1 MAAPKGNQNAKGCT
15 TSGRPD
21 KYNLDMC
28 TEICDRVALGEHI
41 KAILDSSDRFPDY
54 STWCRWKREHVELYD
69 LYTKAIQDKAEMVTF
84 EINQTMQDMRDGVIE
99 APVGRILI
107 DTLKWYASKFYPR
120 MFGDKVDVTTDGEKI
135 NQAAAINLAIDGKV
149 VDLSLKK

>member
-1 MAAPKGNQNAKGCT
+1 MAAPKGNKYAVGNKGGHP
-15 TSGRPD
+15 SIYD
-21 KYNLDMC
+21 FEMC
-28 TEICDRVALGEHI
+28 KEICKRVAMGEHI
-41 KAILDSSDRFPDY
+41 KAVLDSSDHYPDY
-54 STWCRWKREHVELYD
+54 STWCNWKRDNQELFD

-84 EINQTMQDMRDGVIE
+84 EINQVMQDMRSGIIE

-120 MFGDKVDVTTDGEKI
+120 MFGERVDITTDGDKI

-149 VDLSLKK
+149 VDLGLKK

>member
-1 MAAPKGNQNAKGCT
+1 MAAPKGNKYAVGNKGGHP
-15 TSGRPD
+15 SIYD
-21 KYNLDMC
+21 FEMC
-28 TEICDRVALGEHI
+28 KEICKRVAMGEHI
-41 KAILDSSDRFPDY
+41 KAVLDSSDHYPDY
-54 STWCRWKREHVELYD
+54 STWCNWKRDNQELFD

-84 EINQTMQDMRDGVIE
+84 EINQTMQDMRDGIIE

-120 MFGDKVDVTTDGEKI
+120 MFGERVDITTDGDKI

-149 VDLSLKK
+149 VDLGLKK